1 MSMNRNLRAL
11 VEESSYDRLDSYQ
24 AAKNGAIKTFKD
36 YLGVDVGD
44 RYKGDLRDKYDELH
58 LMIHSWL
65 RKNERELTLAVDPE
79 LRLNKRTGSSVFR

>member
-1 MSMNRNLRAL
+1 MRMNRNLRAL

-44 RYKGDLRDKYDELH
+44 KYRGELRDKYDELH
-58 LMIHSWL
+58 ILIHSWL
-65 RKNERELTLAVDPE
+65 RNNERELRLGADPE
-79 LRLNKRTGSSVFR
+79 LKLNKRTGSAVFR